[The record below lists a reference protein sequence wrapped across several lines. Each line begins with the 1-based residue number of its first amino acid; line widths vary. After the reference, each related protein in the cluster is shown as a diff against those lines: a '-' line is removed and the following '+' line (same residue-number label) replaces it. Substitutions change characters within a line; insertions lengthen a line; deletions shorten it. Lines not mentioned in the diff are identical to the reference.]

1 MTGGYR
7 CGFPWAR
14 WDWYLREHYEDDGA
28 EAVRL
33 ALSDM
38 SGEDLTRKAV
48 LMRASALG
56 LKITPETHRR
66 LSLEHR
72 PRGAS
77 GARLATGHGAAREDM
92 AHRIRQRVFCPA
104 CGTFCIAPGDR
115 TCPQG
120 HARERGFYAVDVST

>member
-1 MTGGYR
+1 MTGGHR
-7 CGFPWAR
+7 CGFPWSR
-14 WDWYLREHYEDDGA
+14 WDWYLHKCYEDDGA

-48 LMRASALG
+48 LGRASALG
-56 LKITPETHRR
+56 LKITAETHRR

-77 GARLATGHGAAREDM
+77 GARMATGHGAAREDTT
-92 AHRIRQRVFCPA
+92 RQTKTRAYCRQCRDFV
-104 CGTFCIAPGDR
+104 IKPGK
-115 TCPQG
+115 THCPQG
-120 HARERGFYAVDVST
+120 HKRERGFYAVDV